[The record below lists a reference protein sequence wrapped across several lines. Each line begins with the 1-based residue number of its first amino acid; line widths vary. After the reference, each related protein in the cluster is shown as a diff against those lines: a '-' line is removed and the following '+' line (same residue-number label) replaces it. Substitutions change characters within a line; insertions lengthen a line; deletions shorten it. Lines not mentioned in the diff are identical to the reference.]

1 MSPPFPAPTATTP
14 AVDAV
19 SAGAAAPAVQRLPV
33 FTAALWWGSLTT
45 IGTLVVPMLF
55 ANLPTPAMAGAMA
68 ARLFAAQT
76 WVSVV
81 CGVLLL
87 IISRPKGSVRQYP
100 WAQAAMIFILGGV
113 LLALLSQFAVAPRIV
128 ARQDLRL
135 WHSVG
140 SVLYLAQWVCAGAV
154 LWHTLRSSAMRPEAQ
169 T

>member
-1 MSPPFPAPTATTP
+1 M
-14 AVDAV
+14 
-19 SAGAAAPAVQRLPV
+19 
-33 FTAALWWGSLTT
+33 AALWWGSLTT
-45 IGTLVVPMLF
+45 IGALVVPLLF
-55 ANLPTPAMAGAMA
+55 AHLPIPALAGGMA

-87 IISRPKGSVRQYP
+87 VVSRPKGAVTQYL

-140 SVLYLAQWVCAGAV
+140 GALYLAQWMCAAVV
-154 LWHTLRSSAMRPEAQ
+154 LWHTVRSSTVQFEARNAPD
-169 T
+169 